1 MSRVEVLEWWAFVLE
16 LQKMTVGGFRFGNHQ
31 LIVDTWSL
39 GRELGSCRSHPE
51 EKERLWDG
59 ILGNPRVF

>member
-1 MSRVEVLEWWAFVLE
+1 
-16 LQKMTVGGFRFGNHQ
+16 MTVGGFRFGNHQ
-31 LIVDTWSL
+31 LIVDIWSL
-39 GRELGSCRSHPE
+39 GRDLGSCRSHPE